1 MMASYPEIVILRM
14 AKRSATE
21 CAAILDICQRLGIID
36 EKNYLKSREL
46 LMRIVGM
53 LIKMAK
59 AFDKCQEKPHA
70 GTGTHTGTIR
80 PVVSAE

>member
-1 MMASYPEIVILRM
+1 M

-21 CAAILDICQRLGIID
+21 CAGILDICRRLEIID
-36 EKNYLKSREL
+36 EKNYSKAREL

-59 AFDKCQEKPHA
+59 AFDK
-70 GTGTHTGTIR
+70 T
-80 PVVSAE
+80 